1 MRQRIRRLVLG
12 AVLALAGAP
21 SGAAAA
27 QADEERLH
35 TDWAQLRYYR
45 EENRRLPPPN
55 PARPRVVFFGD
66 SITESWKLEGLGLA
80 QLEVLNRG
88 IGGQTTPQML
98 ARFSQD
104 VVRLRPAAVHI
115 LAGTNDLAGNTGPTT
130 LEAIED
136 NLAGMAEIAQAH
148 GIRVVLAS
156 VLPAVDYPWRPGL
169 APAPRIAALDAWMR
183 AYARRRGLVYLDYY
197 SAVVDAHQGLRSE
210 LSDDGV
216 HPNAAGYAAL
226 NPLAREA
233 ILAALGQH

>member
-1 MRQRIRRLVLG
+1 MRQLIRRLLLG
-12 AVLALAGAP
+12 AALALAGAP
-21 SGAAAA
+21 AGAPAD

-35 TDWAQLRYYR
+35 TDWAQLRHYR
-45 EENRRLPPPN
+45 EENRRLAPPD
-55 PARPRVVFFGD
+55 PARLRVVFFGD
-66 SITESWKLEGLGLA
+66 SITESWKLEGLGLG

-98 ARFSQD
+98 VRFRQD
-104 VVRLRPAAVHI
+104 VVRLRPAVVHI
-115 LAGTNDLAGNTGPTT
+115 LAGTNDLAGNTGSTT

-136 NLAGMAEIAQAH
+136 NLAGMAEIAQANR
-148 GIRVVLAS
+148 IRVVLAS

-169 APAPRIAALDAWMR
+169 GPAPRIAALNAWMR
-183 AYARRRGLVYLDYY
+183 AYAQQHDLAHLDYH
-197 SAVVDAHQGLRSE
+197 SAVADAHQGLRSG

-233 ILAALGQH
+233 ILAALRQH